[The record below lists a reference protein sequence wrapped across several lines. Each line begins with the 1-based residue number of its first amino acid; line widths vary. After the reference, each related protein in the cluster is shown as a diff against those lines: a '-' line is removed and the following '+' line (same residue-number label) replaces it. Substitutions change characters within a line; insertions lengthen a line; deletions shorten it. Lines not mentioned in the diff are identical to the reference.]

1 MFEVAIP
8 SYKRYDILKT
18 QTLATLEQE
27 GIPKEWITI
36 FVSNTDE
43 EILYKA
49 VCPDYKIVVSA
60 QTLLDKLNFIQDYY
74 PDDCSILVCEDDIK
88 KFKKITQIPF
98 KDIVEQMFDMCRM
111 ELVFLWGVYPVSTSN
126 NYYLKDRIVKGLK
139 FCVGICYGIINDKT
153 KLPDDCV
160 QNCPDKADRFRTLQ
174 YYTKHGAVLR
184 YEGISPDTKWYG
196 PGGLASTRT
205 LETEASSAQYVADTY
220 SDLCSYK
227 VKKNKHPDVFFRPI
241 IHKILKLE
249 PC

>member
-27 GIPKEWITI
+27 NIPKEWITI

-43 EILYKA
+43 EILYKTA
-49 VCPDYKIVVSA
+49 CPDYKIVVSA
-60 QTLLDKLNFIQDYY
+60 QTLLDKLNFIHDYY
-74 PDDCSILVCEDDIK
+74 PDDCPILVCEDDIK
-88 KFKKITQIPF
+88 KFKKITKTPF
-98 KDIVEQMFDMCRM
+98 KDIVEQMFDMCRL
-111 ELVFLWGVYPVSTSN
+111 ELVFLWGIYPVSTSN

-160 QNCPDKADRFRTLQ
+160 QKCPDKVDRFRTLQ
-174 YYTKHGAVLR
+174 YYSKHGAVLR

-196 PGGLASTRT
+196 SGGLASTRT
-205 LETEASSAQYVADTY
+205 LETEASSAQYVVSTY
-220 SDLCSYK
+220 SDLSSYK
-227 VKKNKHPDVFFRPI
+227 VKKNKHPDVYIRPI